1 MRPIIVLK
9 QQHYE
14 KLTDDILVCSGHGEP
29 TPLRRF
35 VTPAPSALDPT
46 RGEEDDLV
54 TVRLAQ
60 HYCCPFVSND
70 KYRSWQHKVS
80 SSLQLWLQKAKTLG
94 LRIEFTFCVGAGL
107 RPEPPYP
114 FGIVR
119 RLRQQLIERQQR
131 PRPELPAAEKEP
143 RVRIFVRLL
152 LAPPACELELPSS
165 STVGTLHAAVAAK
178 LDLSYDLFLYGAD
191 GVPLDHWDAPLHRA
205 FKYHASERKGGG
217 TAQGVVLPETLY
229 ALPVYK
235 AGLRRTQGTVAFGGL
250 TSNFSAASY
259 PLLAGGWSLQTEAG
273 MSAACSALY
282 VLKDCSPEVRER
294 VVAGVS
300 RVAATRMR
308 VRHQSRRPSSACAS
322 ESYFVRVRRGPCSPG
337 FCPQPRSCLR
347 VTRPSS
353 PVI

>member
-1 MRPIIVLK
+1 M
-9 QQHYE
+9 
-14 KLTDDILVCSGHGEP
+14 
-29 TPLRRF
+29 
-35 VTPAPSALDPT
+35 
-46 RGEEDDLV
+46 
-54 TVRLAQ
+54 
-60 HYCCPFVSND
+60 
-70 KYRSWQHKVS
+70 
-80 SSLQLWLQKAKTLG
+80 
-94 LRIEFTFCVGAGL
+94 
-107 RPEPPYP
+107 
-114 FGIVR
+114 
-119 RLRQQLIERQQR
+119 
-131 PRPELPAAEKEP
+131 
-143 RVRIFVRLL
+143 RIFVRLL

-178 LDLSYDLFLYGAD
+178 LDLSYDLFLFGAD

-273 MSAACSALY
+273 MSTACSALY

-300 RVAATRMR
+300 RVAATRMASAAPVASALKCLCER
-308 VRHQSRRPSSACAS
+308 ELLRQSQKGALLAGLLSATKVMPPRH
-322 ESYFVRVRRGPCSPG
+322 E
-337 FCPQPRSCLR
+337 
-347 VTRPSS
+347 T
-353 PVI
+353 